1 MASVVVVINRAAT
14 ARMRSWSGEIGFSV
28 ARLANLIAGAQI
40 ATAPIKTGKLK
51 ASIRVG
57 RKEREVGGIAV
68 SVGSEPGKKVPG
80 YAMATEQGAHPH
92 RIVARRAPMLVF
104 FWPKV
109 GHVVRFRAVNH
120 PGMIGTHW
128 AERGMEAGMRFWR

>member
-1 MASVVVVINRAAT
+1 MPRVTVILNRAAT
-14 ARMRSWSGEIGFSV
+14 ARMRSWGGEIGFSV
-28 ARLANLIAGAQI
+28 SRLANYIAGAQRV
-40 ATAPIKTGKLK
+40 TAPAKTGALK

-57 RKEREVGGIAV
+57 RKERVLGGLSVNIGANPGLQV
-68 SVGSEPGKKVPG
+68 SG

-92 RIVARRAPMLVF
+92 RIVARRAPMLRF

-120 PGMIGTHW
+120 PGMIGSHW
-128 AERGMEAGMRFWR
+128 AERGMEAGMAFWR